1 MNRKRSHSGE
11 ERRDYIR
18 LSYRKPLMYKVCK
31 KKTLSKIMQGYTR
44 NISNSG
50 LMCNL
55 NERVPDGDI
64 LWLRLD
70 SGALELCREIEKNSV
85 IIQQGVFGKV
95 VWQKK
100 LSDSTYDIGIRFL
113 TRHEKPT
120 NGVLLTNFNQ
130 K

>member
-1 MNRKRSHSGE
+1 MMKKKAKKMDPK
-11 ERRDYIR
+11 ERREYLR

-31 KKTLSKIMQGYTR
+31 KTTLSKILQGYTR
-44 NISNSG
+44 NISSSG

-55 NERVPDGDI
+55 SEKVPEGDI

-70 SGALELCREIEKNSV
+70 SGALELCKEIEDKSV
-85 IIQQGVFGKV
+85 IIQQGVLGKV

-100 LSDSTYDIGIRFL
+100 LEDSSYDTGVRFL
-113 TRHEKPT
+113 TRQEKPVP
-120 NGVLLTNFNQ
+120 GLIF

>member
-1 MNRKRSHSGE
+1 MIKKRKIGK
-11 ERRDYIR
+11 ERRDFIR

-31 KKTLSKIMQGYTR
+31 KSTIYKIMQGYAR

-55 NERVPDGDI
+55 NERVSKGNI

-70 SGALELCREIEKNSV
+70 SGALGLCKDIERNSV

-100 LSDSTYDIGIRFL
+100 LPDLSYDIGVRFL
-113 TRHEKPT
+113 TRQEKSAP
-120 NGVLLTNFNQ
+120 GIFLT
-130 K
+130 KAKKR

>member
-1 MNRKRSHSGE
+1 
-11 ERRDYIR
+11 
-18 LSYRKPLMYKVCK
+18 
-31 KKTLSKIMQGYTR
+31 MQGYTR

-55 NERVPDGDI
+55 NERVPIGKM
-64 LWLRLD
+64 LWLKLD
-70 SGALELCREIEKNSV
+70 SGALELCKDIEERSV

-100 LSDSTYDIGIRFL
+100 LSDSSYDTGIRFL
-113 TRHEKPT
+113 TRKEKVPV
-120 NGVLLTNFNQ
+120 GLVF